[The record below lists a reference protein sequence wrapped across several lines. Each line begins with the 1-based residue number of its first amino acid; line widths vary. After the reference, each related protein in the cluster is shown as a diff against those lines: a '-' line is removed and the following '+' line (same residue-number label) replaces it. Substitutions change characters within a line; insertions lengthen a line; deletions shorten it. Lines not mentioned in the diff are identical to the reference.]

1 MRLAQSR
8 PDASATDMSGRNE
21 RLYEDAKAV
30 MPGGVSSPARTYSE
44 VGGTPPFIERAA
56 GAYLFDEEGNRY
68 IDLVLTW
75 GPAILG
81 HAHRPVVE
89 AAKSAVERG
98 SSFGAPTEQETRMA
112 ELMIDRVPGLEL
124 VRLVNSGTE
133 ACMSVI
139 RLARGATGRDKI
151 VKFDGCYHG
160 HADSFLIAAGSG
172 ALTLGEPDSPGVTE
186 GTAEDTLVAEYND
199 VDSVAALL
207 DEHAGDVAGVILEP
221 ICGNTG
227 CVPPRDG
234 FLEDLREL
242 CSDRDVLLIFDE
254 VMTGFRVARGGA
266 AERYGVTPD
275 LYTFGKVVGGGF
287 PLAAYGGREELMRQV
302 APDGPVYQ
310 AGTLSG
316 NPVAVAA
323 GIAQLEELDESVY
336 QDLESIGSELEQK
349 LTDVIDR
356 HGYPVH
362 FQRVGSMFSVFFR
375 DENVRD
381 HDDATACDEQA
392 WRTFFD
398 AMLDDGIYMAPS
410 PFEAGFLATVHADLV
425 DEIVESAESALA
437 EAF

>member
-1 MRLAQSR
+1 MHERSQ
-8 PDASATDMSGRNE
+8 
-21 RLYEDAKAV
+21 RLYEDARSV
-30 MPGGVSSPARTYSE
+30 MPGGVSSPARTYSA
-44 VGGTPPFIERAA
+44 VGGAPPFIKRAE
-56 GAYLFDEEGNRY
+56 GAHLIDEDDNRY

-81 HAHRPVVE
+81 HAPDPVVD
-89 AAKSAVERG
+89 AAKTAVERG

-112 ELMIDRVPGLEL
+112 ELMIDRVPGLDL

-133 ACMSVI
+133 ACMSAI

-151 VKFDGCYHG
+151 IKFDGCYHG

-186 GTAEDTLVAEYND
+186 GTAEDTLVAQYND
-199 VDSVAALL
+199 IDSVAALL
-207 DEHAGDVAGVILEP
+207 DEHDDDVAGVILEP

-227 CVPPRDG
+227 CVPPHDG

-242 CSDRDVLLIFDE
+242 CDDRDVLLIFDE

-287 PLAAYGGREELMRQV
+287 PLAAYGGREELMREI

-323 GIAQLEELDESVY
+323 GIAQLEELDPSVY
-336 QDLESIGSELEQK
+336 DELESIGSELESN
-349 LTDVIDR
+349 LRDIIDSG
-356 HGYPVH
+356 GYPVH
-362 FQRVGSMFSVFFR
+362 VQRVGSMFSIFFR
-375 DENVRD
+375 EDPVRD
-381 HDDATACDEQA
+381 HDDATDCDKDA
-392 WRTFFD
+392 WRNFFN
-398 AMLDDGIYMAPS
+398 AMLSEGIYMAPS
-410 PFEAGFLATVHADLV
+410 PFEAGFLATAHGDWV
-425 DEIVESAESALA
+425 DSIAESAEVALA
-437 EAF
+437 AAFE